1 MTKLPYRQAMLM
13 KHTAWMN
20 TRLIERG
27 PRPED
32 ERYVRGADAD
42 AGRMSELRD
51 ARP

>member
-27 PRPED
+27 DRKS
-32 ERYVRGADAD
+32 VV
-42 AGRMSELRD
+42 
-51 ARP
+51 